1 MQKKHLKTTIFG
13 SLIILSILSCIF
25 WYEKY
30 IKVDRIYLPLTGS
43 STPSPNPETEQNKIK
58 QSTKET
64 YVSIIPTQTTT
75 NPLSSGYPFTLP
87 IDSPFSIEEIEG
99 LYQRA
104 NERYYSSYKPDLNVN
119 SEEDFKRIID
129 PYFKLFIASNQY
141 SFEKYDAIFRGNN
154 PRLADR
160 TNLFITAN
168 QKCTDIGTGLTE
180 EVCSDVKIIGT
191 INPFTFRTNFYANL
205 SHPDFSVDLLIDTGT
220 HETIHL
226 LQYTF
231 EKGFSTG
238 MPDWFKESMAVG
250 LAYSSKNKIELY
262 KKDYEKYGYPA
273 DLKQMEEYLNF
284 SHDDLEKL
292 AKKRAAYYV
301 SDLFWKFLMQKVS
314 LEDYLDLIPL
324 AHTYRE
330 NDNNTEFEK
339 RFIELTG
346 YNSKQIYQNFLE
358 TL

>member
-1 MQKKHLKTTIFG
+1 MIITKKKCLVFILVSS
-13 SLIILSILSCIF
+13 SLIAILLLFEFF
-25 WYEKY
+25 WSEFINKE
-30 IKVDRIYLPLTGS
+30 RIYQPVINEPTAS
-43 STPSPNPETEQNKIK
+43 ITPSLKPEKTDDFAIEKI
-58 QSTKET
+58 TAHP
-64 YVSIIPTQTTT
+64 PT
-75 NPLSSGYPFTLP
+75 NNYPFTLP
-87 IDSPFSIEEIEG
+87 KDSPFSIEEIDE

-104 NERYYSSYKPDLNVN
+104 NERYYSSYKPDLNIN
-119 SEEDFKRIID
+119 TEEDFKRIID

-168 QKCTDIGTGLTE
+168 QKCTDIGTSLTD

-226 LQYTF
+226 LQYTY

-250 LAYSSKNKIELY
+250 LAYSSENKITLY
-262 KKDYEKYGYPA
+262 KKDYEKYGFPT
-273 DLKQMEEYLNF
+273 DLKQLEEYLRYPN
-284 SHDDLEKL
+284 DKQENLEK
-292 AKKRAAYYV
+292 KRSAYYV
-301 SDLFWKFLMQKVS
+301 SGLFW
-314 LEDYLDLIPL
+314 DYLMKEVTLESYLSLIPL
-324 AHTYRE
+324 ANTYRDYD
-330 NDNNTEFEK
+330 NDTNFEK

-346 YNSKQIYQNFLE
+346 YNSKENYQNFLK
-358 TL
+358 TLSE

>member
-1 MQKKHLKTTIFG
+1 MQKKHLTTTIFG
-13 SLIILSILSCIF
+13 SLLILTILSSIF
-25 WYEKY
+25 LYEKY
-30 IKVDRIYLPLTGS
+30 IKVDRVYPPPHS
-43 STPSPNPETEQNKIK
+43 NSTPSPTPQANPDITTSSPKENKI
-58 QSTKET
+58 S
-64 YVSIIPTQTTT
+64 SIPTQKPKNISNNT
-75 NPLSSGYPFTLP
+75 YPFTLP
-87 IDSPFSIEEIEG
+87 NDSPFSIEEIEE
-99 LYQRA
+99 LYKRA
-104 NERYYSSYKPDLNVN
+104 NERYYASYKPDLSINT
-119 SEEDFKRIID
+119 EEDFKRVID

-154 PRLADR
+154 PRLTDR

-226 LQYTF
+226 LQYTY

-262 KKDYEKYGYPA
+262 KKDFEKYGYPN
-273 DLKQMEEYLNF
+273 DLIQMEEYLNF

-292 AKKRAAYYV
+292 AKKRAAYYI
-301 SDLFWKFLMQKVS
+301 SGLFWEYLMKTVS
-314 LEDYLDLIPL
+314 LEDYLTLIPL

-330 NDNNTEFEK
+330 KDDNTDFEK
-339 RFIELTG
+339 RFVELTG
-346 YNSKQIYQNFLE
+346 YNSKETYQNFLK